1 MLNLTGLW
9 VRPGTLATSLLAALC
24 AHAGTVCAA
33 PQNSEPDQME
43 AYIIGSKQVKSIA
56 LDPKESD
63 SAMTPLEQMHQNI
76 VHNNVES
83 TKAGTDQLNASE
95 SKEQLANDEQ
105 LNNLITR
112 PIVVCD
118 HPDQLSDLYGRA
130 PQLTNVLLY

>member
-9 VRPGTLATSLLAALC
+9 VRPGTLATSFLAALC

-83 TKAGTDQLNASE
+83 TKAGADQLNASE
-95 SKEQLANDEQ
+95 SKEQPETSAQ

-118 HPDQLSDLYGRA
+118 HADH
-130 PQLTNVLLY
+130 